1 MPQPERSEAYKQ
13 FNIKHM
19 IEVVELRIFNETG
32 KIVKINY
39 PQTPEDHEKLEVMYN
54 RALAKYGENN
64 KSES

>member
-1 MPQPERSEAYKQ
+1 MPQPGRSEAYKQ
-13 FNIKHM
+13 FNTKHM

-32 KIVKINY
+32 KIVKITP

-64 KSES
+64 KS